1 MNKIEISIEQFLR
14 FPSIKPGIV
23 HRHKNM
29 VYKYSPNSL
38 EIVVA
43 IEAYRKEEV
52 LKHISIPKA
61 YLFSKKT
68 YFGYTMEY
76 YKKLKNINSALD
88 LGIIK
93 DVEVY
98 ALELLE
104 IIKKLNSLNLC
115 YWDFHNSNILSDEF
129 GHPFIIDIDDI
140 NYIPTH
146 EDLHYQRQFLTEFL
160 LNLYLKKAKNT
171 IGYYK
176 DESIQKYFTPN
187 TLKYLDNLGNLGLDV
202 PDLPYCII
210 EELTDKEK
218 TDMIKSK
225 II

>member
-1 MNKIEISIEQFLR
+1 MNKIEISIERFLR
-14 FPSIKPGIV
+14 FPPLKPGIV

-38 EIVVA
+38 EIITA
-43 IEAYRKEEV
+43 IENYRKEEV
-52 LKHISIPKA
+52 FKHMSTPKA

-76 YKKLKNINSALD
+76 YKKLKKINSALN

-93 DVEVY
+93 DIEIYV
-98 ALELLE
+98 LELLE
-104 IIKKLNSLNLC
+104 IIEKLNSLNLC

-129 GHPFIIDIDDI
+129 GHPFIIDIDDM

-160 LNLYLKKAKNT
+160 LNLYLEKNKDT
-171 IGYYK
+171 ISYYK
-176 DESIQKYFTPN
+176 EASIQKHFTSK
-187 TLKYLDNLGNLGLDV
+187 TLRYLENLGNLGLDV

-210 EELTDKEK
+210 EELSDKEK
-218 TDMIKSK
+218 RDMIKSK